1 MAARRG
7 LRMML
12 LGAPGVGKGTYA
24 SRIPAAVRETLKHVA
39 AGDLIR
45 DEINAGSPKGKEM
58 KSIVE
63 AGNLVPDELVAGM
76 VTDHLASEG
85 LLDDAP
91 GSPGFILDGFP
102 RTVGQAELLAAATP
116 LDFVLEFTMKEE
128 IVLQKMVARRVCRSC
143 NEVYNY
149 AYIKYANWDM
159 PALLPDGVEQPEPG
173 TVLSDEAAAGAVCSK
188 CGGTDIYQR
197 ADDTEEV
204 IQRRLRTYE
213 EETKPLVDHFEQH
226 GLLESFE
233 ILGGVKTEMPR
244 LLEVLGRH
252 GLTPSE

>member
-1 MAARRG
+1 
-7 LRMML
+7 MML

-24 SRIPAAVRETLKHVA
+24 SRIPAAVSQSLTHVA

-58 KSIVE
+58 KDIVE
-63 AGNLVPDELVAGM
+63 AGQLVPDELVAGM
-76 VTDHLASEG
+76 VTDHLEAEG

-91 GSPGFILDGFP
+91 GGPGFILDGFP

-116 LDFVLEFTMKEE
+116 LDLVLEFTMKED
-128 IVLQKMVARRVCRSC
+128 IVLQKMVARRVCRGC

-173 TVLSDEAAAGAVCSK
+173 TVLSDAAAEGATCSK
-188 CGGTDIYQR
+188 CGSTDIYQR
-197 ADDTEEV
+197 ADDTEDV
-204 IQRRLRTYE
+204 IQNRLRTYE
-213 EETKPLVDHFEQH
+213 AETKPLVDHFQQH

-244 LLEVLGRH
+244 LLEVLSGH